1 VKRDEKK
8 KKYRENGSLIG
19 QCLTNPIQ
27 KSLVRRGPIELHMK
41 LVDHQLQQIL
51 FIYLLYYQ
59 QATGHKFN
67 NNNIGNPSENWCLY
81 RIGLRS
87 PRP

>member
-19 QCLTNPIQ
+19 PCLTNPIQ

-41 LVDHQLQQIL
+41 LGWSSASTN
-51 FIYLLYYQ
+51 FIYLFIVLSTGKGTQIQ
-59 QATGHKFN
+59 QQQQ
-67 NNNIGNPSENWCLY
+67 
-81 RIGLRS
+81 R
-87 PRP
+87 